1 MDYNSMKP
9 HNDHGTLGAALL
21 VVFLGYQQNV
31 PLC

>member
-1 MDYNSMKP
+1 MDYDSIKP

-21 VVFLGYQQNV
+21 EVFLGHQQIV